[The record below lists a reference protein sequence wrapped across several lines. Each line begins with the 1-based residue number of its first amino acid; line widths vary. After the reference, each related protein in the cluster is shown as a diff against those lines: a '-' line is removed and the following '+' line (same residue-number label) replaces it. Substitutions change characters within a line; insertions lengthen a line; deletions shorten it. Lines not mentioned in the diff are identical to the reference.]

1 MASFRWPEENL
12 TLNLLS
18 VTDLKSERLSKYTLI
33 DNDFENKKE
42 LKGFDPTC
50 PSSSA
55 LRRNIRRLKTKRLIL
70 ANTSVHDSL
79 NPIRNCV
86 FFHYLLSSRFGNWIM
101 IFLENPMKLY
111 AHATKQSNEVEI
123 HLSGACCTYKW
134 RNIQHNMHIK
144 GVPKKYTYRTKS

>member
-1 MASFRWPEENL
+1 MGCERLFKYNL
-12 TLNLLS
+12 IN
-18 VTDLKSERLSKYTLI
+18 TDFEMGCERLSKYILI
-33 DNDFENKKE
+33 NADFENKKE

-86 FFHYLLSSRFGNWIM
+86 FFPLFVV
-101 IFLENPMKLY
+101 
-111 AHATKQSNEVEI
+111 Q
-123 HLSGACCTYKW
+123 
-134 RNIQHNMHIK
+134 
-144 GVPKKYTYRTKS
+144 